1 MSEYLQK
8 NLSLVQLELERRRKQ
23 QKPVIAPQ
31 EYVKTENFEQRVFGW
46 LPDFIKD
53 GYNNSI
59 TGMARELA
67 IGRKPFDL
75 EKYDPKI
82 LDDIG
87 SSLVSFLM
95 PADLVTTIAGGG
107 VGGLAVKAAAKRAG
121 TMATKQLLRSGV
133 SKKSTRAIVNG
144 GINRVVTGA
153 TGFGTYSGIA
163 SALSQEIQ
171 KGQIDYN
178 QVLTEAGKGALLG
191 AVTGG
196 IGARADIKGTSRAV
210 KTLQEGTAFGVI
222 SPVLEGRAPT
232 PQDFVYSVGTVMGL
246 GTAAAGLSLASRK
259 IGLTERPKISLE
271 RKTELEQ
278 LTTRLAADQVE
289 QELKMQQGTTLYRRK
304 DNPSDVVTIK
314 SVNVGKDN
322 VKRFNLVN
330 KANKSK
336 STLTSENFRKL
347 YTTSDSRDLL
357 LDKYRLYEVESGYTK
372 DQIQTQRRYAVGDK
386 IKGNIKLSDMDN
398 VQLVNYAKNITA
410 DYRIREYKNKYL
422 DLADLPQKTFIEH
435 ALPPSLVRF
444 LVPAKKRAKALQSR
458 VIVDNIE
465 KADIATKLTFERYQN
480 RIDKALR
487 TLNDKDLNSVASAME
502 NKGSPDRKISL
513 IAKEVRSIYDDMY
526 NYADSKGIKVAQYR
540 QDYFPQMIKR
550 SISEV
555 INNDFMSMVSKR
567 GQLLDD
573 GYSPEIVK
581 ELNKFVMRKVDTEFS
596 KESRNVMK
604 YVMRENNL
612 NAFDAYK
619 QLQNELFV
627 QQLSPFGNLE
637 KKRRLNLPEEILERD
652 ALKVSTAYNM
662 KLARRVEIASLF
674 GRKGERAESLLKE
687 IAEKNPSE
695 ARAMNTVW
703 QSFTGQIESDPFKN
717 YSPTGKKIAEN
728 VMAFE
733 MGTKIALGTATIPNL
748 SQFAISTAIEAGYYR
763 TFKSA
768 FKLLNKDYRK
778 KLEATGSTYHNALDV
793 LLGTNLELRSADGIK
808 RSVKEA
814 VKNPKNSLLNIS
826 NALATLSGFKGINYF
841 NNLLAASTAEMF
853 LKDLHRIAN
862 TSSIKARKNWAIT
875 NLKRFDIDPS
885 KALSSEKLSAGMF
898 KFARDSQL
906 QKNILSDPIFFNE
919 PKWRPFIIFKRFGYK
934 QVNYINEVL
943 SREVKAGNI
952 TALMRLGLG
961 GVAGGYAVNKFREI
975 YLEKLTGE
983 KSFSENKEGMDFI
996 LDSMLAVGAFGVLG
1010 DIIDGE
1016 DLVGDLSWT
1025 FTPVVASDVNKLY
1038 DGLVA
1043 LQKNLDTFGVGEI
1056 ALRRSLKP
1064 IAPIFGSVPS
1074 RLISKLQTP
1083 QQKIETIKQRRS
1095 RIVSDQIDLL
1105 LDGRSSEAISN
1116 IREWNQK
1123 FPEFIIT
1130 GDDINF
1136 QRGYQKIIQKALR
1149 VRTEEAGLEMENIE

>member
-1 MSEYLQK
+1 MSDYLQK
-8 NLSLVQLELERRRKQ
+8 NLSLVQFELDRRKKQ

-67 IGRKPFDL
+67 IGKKPFDI

-82 LDDIG
+82 LSDIG

-95 PADLVTTIAGGG
+95 PADLAATVVGGG
-107 VGGLAVKAAAKRAG
+107 IGGLAVKAAAKRAG

-133 SKKSTRAIVNG
+133 SKNSTRAIVNNG
-144 GINRVVTGA
+144 VNRVVTGA

-171 KGQIDYN
+171 KGQIDYS
-178 QVLTEAGKGALLG
+178 QVLTDTGKGALLG

-196 IGARADIKGTSRAV
+196 IGARADIKGTSKAV

-271 RKTELEQ
+271 RKKELEV
-278 LTTRLAADQVE
+278 LTDRLASDLVE
-289 QELKMQQGTTLYRRK
+289 QELKMQKGTTLYKRK
-304 DNPSDVVTIK
+304 DNPLDIVTIK

-330 KANKSK
+330 KENKSK

-347 YTTSDSRDLL
+347 YTTSEPRDLL
-357 LDKYRLYEVESGYTK
+357 LDKYRLYEVESGFTK
-372 DQIQTQRRYAVGDK
+372 DQIQTQRRYAVDDK

-398 VQLVNYAKNITA
+398 IQLSSYAKGITA
-410 DYRIREYKNKYL
+410 NYRIREYKNKYL

-435 ALPPSLVRF
+435 VLPPALAKT

-458 VIVDNIE
+458 VIIDGIE
-465 KADIATKLTFERYQN
+465 KADIATKLTFEKYQN

-487 TLNDKDLNSVASAME
+487 TFSDKDLNRVANTMEKRGSAE
-502 NKGSPDRKISL
+502 QKVSL
-513 IAKEVRSIYDDMY
+513 AAKELRGIYNDMY
-526 NYADSKGIKVAQYR
+526 NYAQSKGIKVAQYR
-540 QDYFPQMIKR
+540 EDYFPQMIKR
-550 SISEV
+550 SVSET

-567 GQLLDD
+567 GQLLDE
-573 GYSPEIVK
+573 GYSETTIK
-581 ELNKFVMRKVDTEFS
+581 ELNKFIRKSIDTQFS
-596 KESRNVMK
+596 KESKNVMN
-604 YVMRENNL
+604 YVMRKNNL
-612 NAFDAYK
+612 TPVKAYQ

-674 GRKGERAESLLKE
+674 GRKGERAQSLLKE
-687 IAEKNPSE
+687 IAEKSPSE
-695 ARAMNTVW
+695 SRAMNTIW

-748 SQFAISTAIEAGYYR
+748 SQFAISTAVEAGYFR
-763 TFKSA
+763 TFRSA

-808 RSVKEA
+808 RSIKEA

-826 NALATLSGFKGINYF
+826 NALATLSGFKGVNYF

-853 LKDLHRIAN
+853 IKDLHKIAN
-862 TSSIKARKNWAIT
+862 TSSIKVRKNWAIT

-885 KALSSEKLSAGMF
+885 KTLSAEKLSAGMF

-934 QVNYINEVL
+934 QVNYITEVL
-943 SREVKAGNI
+943 SREFKAGNV
-952 TALMRLGLG
+952 TAPIRLGLG
-961 GVAGGYAVNKFREI
+961 GVAGGYTVNKFREI

-996 LDSMLAVGAFGVLG
+996 TDSMLSVGAFGVFG
-1010 DIIDGE
+1010 DIIGGE
-1016 DLVGDLSWT
+1016 DLVSKLAWT
-1025 FTPVVASDVNKLY
+1025 FTPVVASDIDKLY

-1083 QQKIETIKQRRS
+1083 QQKIDTINQRKS
-1095 RIVSDQIDLL
+1095 RVVSNQIELL
-1105 LDGRSSEAISN
+1105 LDGKSNQVIAN
-1116 IREWNQK
+1116 IREWNKK

-1136 QRGYQKIIQKALR
+1136 QKGYQKIAQKASR
-1149 VRTEEAGLEMENIE
+1149 VRAEEAKLRMENQ